1 MCRDSFVLYTHMA
14 QVFKALSNDQKAE
27 LITAIFDYEE
37 TGQLPVFHDPVVGIA
52 FIPIKQRL
60 DIDAQKYLEVKEAK
74 KRAGAAGA
82 DKRWHKMAQD
92 SSAISANSKDSKDS
106 RASQTMAKMPVYVN
120 VNVNENE
127 KDIPEKKYKR
137 KEVRFTPPT
146 LDEVRDYCR
155 ERNSNVDPEQ
165 FFNYFT
171 EGNWVDSKGQKVRNW
186 KQKLQTWEKFN
197 QGTKQPVRII
207 QNNSDYLD
215 EILLREISGGG
226 HEQTGNG

>member
-37 TGQLPVFHDPVVGIA
+37 TGKLPVFHDPVVGIA

-92 SSAISANSKDSKDS
+92 SSAISANSKDSRDS
-106 RASQTMAKMPVYVN
+106 RESQAMAKMPVYVN

-137 KEVRFTPPT
+137 KEVRFTQPT
-146 LDEVRDYCR
+146 LDEVRAYCQ
-155 ERNSNVDPEQ
+155 ERHNSVDPEQ
-165 FFNYFT
+165 FIDFYI
-171 EGNWVDSKGQKVRNW
+171 SKGWMVGKNPMKDWKAAVR
-186 KQKLQTWEKFN
+186 TWERQN
-197 QGTKQPVRII
+197 HNGGRRTQSPM
-207 QNNSDYLD
+207 NNSDYLD
-215 EILLREISGGG
+215 EILLDEINGGG
-226 HEQTGNG
+226 YEQTGNG

>member
-37 TGQLPVFHDPVVGIA
+37 TGKLPVFHDPVVGIA

-146 LDEVRDYCR
+146 LDEVRAYCQ
-155 ERNSNVDPEQ
+155 ERHNSVDPDQ
-165 FFNYFT
+165 FIDFYI
-171 EGNWVDSKGQKVRNW
+171 SKGWMVGKNPMKDWKAAVR
-186 KQKLQTWEKFN
+186 TWERQN
-197 QGTKQPVRII
+197 HNGGRRTQSPM
-207 QNNSDYLD
+207 NNSDYLD
-215 EILLREISGGG
+215 EILLDEINGGCY
-226 HEQTGNG
+226 EQTGNG

>member
-37 TGQLPVFHDPVVGIA
+37 TGKLPVFHDPVVGIA

-146 LDEVRDYCR
+146 LDEVRAYCQ
-155 ERNSNVDPEQ
+155 ERHNSVDPDQ
-165 FFNYFT
+165 FIDFYI
-171 EGNWVDSKGQKVRNW
+171 SKGWMVGKNPMKDWKAAVR
-186 KQKLQTWEKFN
+186 TWERQN
-197 QGTKQPVRII
+197 HNGGRRTQSPM
-207 QNNSDYLD
+207 NNSDYLD
-215 EILLREISGGG
+215 EILLDEINGGG
-226 HEQTGNG
+226 YEQTGNG